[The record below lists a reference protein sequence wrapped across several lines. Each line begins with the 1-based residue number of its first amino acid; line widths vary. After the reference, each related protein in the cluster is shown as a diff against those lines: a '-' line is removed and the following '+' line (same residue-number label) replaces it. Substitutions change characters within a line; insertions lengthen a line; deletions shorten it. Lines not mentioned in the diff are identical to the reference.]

1 MSENNSREK
10 EKESCQKSPKDDAF
24 SGVIGGLIVILLGVM
39 FLLATMDI
47 ISWGKWWAYFLLG
60 LGAILILDGIIRSAT
75 TAYRHHARGRLIG
88 GAVLAVIGGAFV
100 FGMSNWWPLIIIAV
114 GIVLVVSSLAKI
126 K

>member
-1 MSENNSREK
+1 MTENNSKEEK
-10 EKESCQKSPKDDAF
+10 KESSQKSPRDDAF

-60 LGAILILDGIIRSAT
+60 LGAILIFDGIIRSAT
-75 TAYRHHARGRLIG
+75 AAYRHHARGRLIG
-88 GAVLAVIGGAFV
+88 GAVLAVVGGAFV
-100 FGMSNWWPLIIIAV
+100 FGMTNWWPLIIIAV
-114 GIVLVVSSLAKI
+114 GIILIISSLAKI